1 MERRR
6 GPARRR
12 LLNLGRRSPLIGTSC
27 LRDAGQPVCP
37 LRSAGATFREKGE
50 DEVIKSLGVFHVRH
64 RTTRSCRPSYSC
76 QTGLVTFASQAP
88 DASASTRHHAPTD
101 QTVAER
107 SLIWGAGSTC
117 RRRPGGMSFRK
128 RSTSQSPGPNE
139 CRVSQSVAWQAA
151 RAYFGACSESARYA
165 PGPAGGLASARRCGG
180 GPLAATDSLAHH
192 WRQHIGRC

>member
-128 RSTSQSPGPNE
+128 RSTSQA
-139 CRVSQSVAWQAA
+139 RARARTSVA
-151 RAYFGACSESARYA
+151 SASRSRGRQPEPTSVHA
-165 PGPAGGLASARRCGG
+165 VSRHGMRP
-180 GPLAATDSLAHH
+180 GPLAV
-192 WRQHIGRC
+192 